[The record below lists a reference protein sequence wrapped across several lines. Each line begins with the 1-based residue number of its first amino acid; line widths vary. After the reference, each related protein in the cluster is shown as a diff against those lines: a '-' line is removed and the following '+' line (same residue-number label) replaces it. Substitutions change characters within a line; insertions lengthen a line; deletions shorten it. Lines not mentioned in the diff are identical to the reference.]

1 MNRSRLHLIAALL
14 LAVAVPG
21 CSQLGEIVGT
31 RRADE
36 DRRSAQ
42 KNGEQ
47 RTNLATRLSA
57 NDQIRLRL
65 RDLKIAL
72 NLKPEQTSAWQAYD
86 DKVIEILS
94 VLAHDAGA
102 PGDGNALSQA
112 EQRVSAEQK
121 RAVLTQQLSNAAK
134 KLYSTLTDEQK
145 RTADRLLPGT
155 IP

>member
-1 MNRSRLHLIAALL
+1 
-14 LAVAVPG
+14 
-21 CSQLGEIVGT
+21 
-31 RRADE
+31 
-36 DRRSAQ
+36 
-42 KNGEQ
+42 
-47 RTNLATRLSA
+47 
-57 NDQIRLRL
+57 LRL

-72 NLKPEQTSAWQAYD
+72 NLKPEQTGAWQAYD

-94 VLAHDAGA
+94 VLAHDTGA
-102 PGDGNALSQA
+102 PADGNALSQA

>member
-14 LAVAVPG
+14 LAVAAPG

-36 DRRSAQ
+36 DRRSTQ
-42 KNGEQ
+42 KSNEQ
-47 RTNLATRLSA
+47 RANLATRLSA

-72 NLKPEQTSAWQAYD
+72 NLKPEQTGAWQAYD

-102 PGDGNALSQA
+102 PADGM
-112 EQRVSAEQK
+112 R
-121 RAVLTQQLSNAAK
+121 
-134 KLYSTLTDEQK
+134 
-145 RTADRLLPGT
+145 
-155 IP
+155 